1 MTPDSRFL
9 DRRSPPHIM
18 TLVLL
23 AGLPALSL
31 NIFLPSLP
39 AMASHFGV
47 SYSTMQLS
55 LSLYLVATAV
65 LQILVGPIS
74 DMMGRRPVMLATT
87 AIFIL
92 ATFGALVAP
101 NYGVFLVCRLLQA
114 TMTAGLVLSR
124 AVVRDIVSQDQAASM
139 IGYVTMGMSIV
150 PMVGPVIGGA
160 LEEAWSWHGSFV
172 LLLLGGLGLFALI
185 WADMGETAQRAGS
198 GFAEQVRQYPEL
210 LKARRFWGYCLSA
223 ASAAGAFYAYL
234 GGAPYVGSEVFGM
247 DPATLGLWFGA
258 PAVGYMAGN
267 YLSGR
272 FAMRLGVNRMVL
284 IGTLFTTAGLLAL
297 TLLTL
302 AGFTAPAVFF
312 GSIVTVG
319 LGNGVVLPS
328 ANAGMLSVRPRLAG
342 SASGLGGAFMI
353 GGGAALSVLA
363 GAVLGPGSGAL
374 PLVLLMLASSV
385 MSVVFILW
393 VLARERSLRRSG
405 GLPG

>member
-1 MTPDSRFL
+1 MTPDSQFL

-47 SYSTMQLS
+47 SYGTMQLS
-55 LSLYLVATAV
+55 LSLYLVATAL
-65 LQILVGPIS
+65 LQILVGPTS
-74 DMMGRRPVMLATT
+74 DMLGRRPVMLGST
-87 AIFIL
+87 ALFIL
-92 ATFGALVAP
+92 ATIGTLVAP
-101 NYGVFLVCRLLQA
+101 NYAVFLACRMLQA

-124 AVVRDIVSQDQAASM
+124 AVVRDIVTQDQAASM
-139 IGYVTMGMSIV
+139 IGYVTMGMSVV

-160 LEEAWSWHGSFV
+160 LDEVWGWQASFV
-172 LLLLGGLGLFALI
+172 LLLAGGIGLFALV
-185 WADMGETAQRAGS
+185 WADMGETAQRTGT
-198 GFAEQVRQYPEL
+198 GFAEQARQYPEL
-210 LKARRFWGYCLSA
+210 LKAQRFWGYCLSA
-223 ASAAGAFYAYL
+223 ACAAGAFYAYL
-234 GGAPYVGSEVFGM
+234 GGAPYVGSKVFGM

-267 YLSGR
+267 FLSGR
-272 FAMRLGVNRMVL
+272 FAVRLGVNRMVL
-284 IGTLFTTAGLLAL
+284 IGTLFTTTGLTAL

-302 AGFTAPAVFF
+302 AGFTEPAVFF
-312 GSIVTVG
+312 GSMVTVG
-319 LGNGVVLPS
+319 IGNGVVLPS

-353 GGGAALSVLA
+353 GGGAVLSVLA

-374 PLVLLMLASSV
+374 PLVLLMLASSA
-385 MSVVFILW
+385 MSVLFILW
-393 VLARERSLRRSG
+393 VLLRERSLRRSG

>member
-1 MTPDSRFL
+1 MIPRSQFL
-9 DRRSPPHIM
+9 DRHSPPHIL

-39 AMASHFGV
+39 AMAADFGV
-47 SYSTMQLS
+47 SYGTMQLS
-55 LSLYLVATAV
+55 LSLYLLATAL
-65 LQILVGPIS
+65 LQIAVGPIS
-74 DMMGRRPVMLATT
+74 DLMGRRPVMLAST

-92 ATFGALVAP
+92 ATIGALVAP
-101 NYGVFLVCRLLQA
+101 NYGVFLACRMIQA

-124 AVVRDIVSQDQAASM
+124 AVVRDIVAQDQAASM
-139 IGYVTMGMSIV
+139 IGYVTMGMSLV

-160 LEEAWSWHGSFV
+160 LEEAWGWQGSFV
-172 LLLLGGLGLFALI
+172 LLLAGAIGLFALI
-185 WADMGETAQRAGS
+185 WADMGETAQQAGS
-198 GFAEQVRQYPEL
+198 GFAAQLRQYPEL

-223 ASAAGAFYAYL
+223 AFAAGTFYAYL

-272 FAMRLGVNRMVL
+272 YAVRLGVNRMVL
-284 IGTLFTTAGLLAL
+284 IGTLFTSGGMVVL

-302 AGFTAPAVFF
+302 AGFTAPVVFF
-312 GSIVTVG
+312 GLMVTVG
-319 LGNGVVLPS
+319 LGNGIVLPS
-328 ANAGMLSVRPRLAG
+328 ANAGMLSVRPQLAG

-353 GGGAALSVLA
+353 GGGAMLSVLA
-363 GAVLGPGSGAL
+363 GAVLSPGSGAL

-393 VLARERSLRRSG
+393 VLARERALRRSG

>member
-312 GSIVTVG
+312 GSMVTVG

>member
-1 MTPDSRFL
+1 
-9 DRRSPPHIM
+9 
-18 TLVLL
+18 
-23 AGLPALSL
+23 
-31 NIFLPSLP
+31 
-39 AMASHFGV
+39 
-47 SYSTMQLS
+47 
-55 LSLYLVATAV
+55 
-65 LQILVGPIS
+65 
-74 DMMGRRPVMLATT
+74 
-87 AIFIL
+87 
-92 ATFGALVAP
+92 
-101 NYGVFLVCRLLQA
+101 
-114 TMTAGLVLSR
+114 MTAGLVLSR

-139 IGYVTMGMSIV
+139 IGYVTMGMSVV

-172 LLLLGGLGLFALI
+172 LLLIGGIGLFALI
-185 WADMGETAQRAGS
+185 WADMGETAQRTGS
-198 GFAEQVRQYPEL
+198 GFAEQARQYPEL
-210 LKARRFWGYCLSA
+210 LKAQRFWGYCLSA

-272 FAMRLGVNRMVL
+272 FAVRLGVNRMVL
-284 IGTLFTTAGLLAL
+284 IGTLFTSAGLLVL

-312 GSIVTVG
+312 GFMITVG

-328 ANAGMLSVRPRLAG
+328 ANAGMLSVRPQLAG

-353 GGGAALSVLA
+353 GGGAMLSVLA
-363 GAVLGPGSGAL
+363 GAVLSPGSGAL

-385 MSVVFILW
+385 MSIMFILW
-393 VLARERSLRRSG
+393 VLARERALRRSG

>member
-47 SYSTMQLS
+47 TYGTMQLS
-55 LSLYLVATAV
+55 LSLYLVATAL
-65 LQILVGPIS
+65 LQIVVGPIS
-74 DMMGRRPVMLATT
+74 DMLGRRPVMLATT
-87 AIFIL
+87 VIFIL
-92 ATFGALVAP
+92 ATLGALVAP
-101 NYGVFLVCRLLQA
+101 NYGIFLVCRLLQA

-124 AVVRDIVSQDQAASM
+124 AVVRDVVSQDQAASM
-139 IGYVTMGMSIV
+139 IGYVTMGMSVV
-150 PMVGPVIGGA
+150 PMVGPMIGGA
-160 LEEAWSWHGSFV
+160 LEEVWSWHGSFV
-172 LLLLGGLGLFALI
+172 LLLAGGVGLFALI
-185 WADMGETAQRAGS
+185 WADMGETAQPAAS
-198 GFAEQVRQYPEL
+198 GFAEQARQYPEL
-210 LKARRFWGYCLSA
+210 LKAQRFWGYCLSA
-223 ASAAGAFYAYL
+223 ACSAGAFYAYL

-272 FAMRLGVNRMVL
+272 FAARLGVNRMVL
-284 IGTLFTTAGLLAL
+284 IGTIFTSAGLLVL

-312 GSIVTVG
+312 GLMVTVG

-353 GGGAALSVLA
+353 GGGAVLSVLA

-374 PLVLLMLASSV
+374 PLVLLMLATSA

>member
-9 DRRSPPHIM
+9 DRRSPPHIV

-47 SYSTMQLS
+47 SYGTMQLS
-55 LSLYLVATAV
+55 LSLYLVATAI
-65 LQILVGPIS
+65 LQILIGPIS
-74 DMMGRRPVMLATT
+74 DMMGRRPVMLVST
-87 AIFIL
+87 ALFIL
-92 ATFGALVAP
+92 ATLGALVAP
-101 NYGVFLVCRLLQA
+101 NYGIFLVCRLLQA

-124 AVVRDIVSQDQAASM
+124 AVVRDVVAQDQAASM

-160 LEEAWSWHGSFV
+160 LEEVWSWHGSFV
-172 LLLLGGLGLFALI
+172 LLLAGGIGLFALI
-185 WADMGETAQRAGS
+185 WADMGETAQPAAS
-198 GFAEQVRQYPEL
+198 GFAEQARQYPEL
-210 LKARRFWGYCLSA
+210 LKSQRFWGYCLSA
-223 ASAAGAFYAYL
+223 ASSAGAFYAYL

-272 FAMRLGVNRMVL
+272 FAVRLGVNRMVL
-284 IGTLFTTAGLLAL
+284 IGTLFTSAGLLVL

-312 GSIVTVG
+312 GLMITVG

-353 GGGAALSVLA
+353 GGGAVLSVMA

-374 PLVLLMLASSV
+374 PLVLLMLASSA
-385 MSVVFILW
+385 MSIVFILW
-393 VLARERSLRRSG
+393 VLARERALRRSG